1 LIKQR
6 KFKVNTP
13 LEVIWRDTVADSR
26 WMGSALAMDKEP
38 DDLVASI
45 GFFYKWDKKRLYIS
59 SMVGMC
65 NRDRSTIPIGMIEK
79 IYAHKSK
86 LKL

>member
-1 LIKQR
+1 MIKQKKLKR
-6 KFKVNTP
+6 DTLV
-13 LEVIWRDTVADSR
+13 EVLWRDTIADSR
-26 WMGSALAMDKEP
+26 WQGDTMDKEP
-38 DDLVASI
+38 DDLIASV
-45 GFFYKWDKKRLYIS
+45 GYFYKWDKKRLYIS